1 MALSDSQQDQLL
13 EYAAL
18 VEKWNKT
25 FNLVSRQDIKRLL
38 PRHLLDSLAGVP
50 LLKGERILDLGS
62 GAGLPGI
69 PLAIAA
75 PERSFLL
82 LDRSSRRVR
91 FLKQVVR
98 NLLLDHVEVVEGD
111 FGQMI
116 ADDDMYDTI
125 TARGV
130 TTAPEVW
137 AMVGKHVSAAGR
149 ILVYES
155 TQMNIEEDEQLPA
168 ASTLADSVKVQVD
181 RYIYNVAGLEQ
192 RHSILIM
199 AHA

>member
-1 MALSDSQQDQLL
+1 LNVSQQDQLL

-50 LLKGERILDLGS
+50 LLNGERILDLGS
-62 GAGLPGI
+62 GAGLPGV
-69 PLAIAA
+69 PLAISA
-75 PERSFLL
+75 PQRSFVL

-91 FLKQVVR
+91 FLQQVVR
-98 NLLLDHVEVVEGD
+98 NLSLNHVEVVEGD
-111 FGQMI
+111 FGQVI
-116 ADDDMYDTI
+116 GEGDVYDTI

-137 AMVGKHVSAAGR
+137 AMVGKQVSASGR
-149 ILVYES
+149 VLVYES
-155 TQMNIEEDEQLPA
+155 TQMSIEDDEQALVQPNQTGSA
-168 ASTLADSVKVQVD
+168 NVKVE
-181 RYIYNVAGLEQ
+181 RYVYKVAGLDHN
-192 RHSILIM
+192 HSILIM

>member
-1 MALSDSQQDQLL
+1 MSVSQQDQLL

-25 FNLVSRQDIKRLL
+25 FNLVSRQDIRRLL
-38 PRHLLDSLAGVP
+38 SRHLLDSLAGVP
-50 LLKGERILDLGS
+50 LLNGERVLDLGS
-62 GAGLPGI
+62 GAGLPGV
-69 PLAIAA
+69 PLAISA
-75 PERSFLL
+75 PERSFVL

-98 NLLLDHVEVVEGD
+98 NLSLSHVEVVEGD
-111 FGQMI
+111 FGQVI
-116 ADDDMYDTI
+116 GEDDLYDTI

-137 AMVGKHVSAAGR
+137 AMVGRNVSASGR

-155 TQMNIEEDEQLPA
+155 TQMSIEEDEPSPA
-168 ASTLADSVKVQVD
+168 ESNQVESADVKVE
-181 RYIYNVAGLEQ
+181 RYVYNVAGLEHN
-192 RHSILIM
+192 HSILIM

>member
-1 MALSDSQQDQLL
+1 MSESHQDQLL

-25 FNLVSRQDIKRLL
+25 FNLVSRQDIRRLL
-38 PRHLLDSLAGVP
+38 PRHILDSLAGAP
-50 LLKGERILDLGS
+50 LLKGEHILDLGS
-62 GAGLPGI
+62 GAGLPGV
-69 PLAIAA
+69 PLAISA
-75 PERSFLL
+75 PERSFVL

-98 NLLLDHVEVVEGD
+98 NLSLHNVEVVEGD
-111 FGQMI
+111 FNQVIGE
-116 ADDDMYDTI
+116 DDLYDTI

-137 AMVGKHVSAAGR
+137 AMVGEHVSAPGR

-155 TQMNIEEDEQLPA
+155 TQMSIEEDEQSPA
-168 ASTLADSVKVQVD
+168 EPDQADRADVKVERHV
-181 RYIYNVAGLEQ
+181 YKIAGLEHN
-192 RHSILIM
+192 HSILIM

>member
-1 MALSDSQQDQLL
+1 MSDSQQDQLL

-25 FNLVSRQDIKRLL
+25 FNLVSRQDIRRLL
-38 PRHLLDSLAGVP
+38 PRHLLDSLAGAP
-50 LLKGERILDLGS
+50 LLQGERILDLGS
-62 GAGLPGI
+62 GAGLPGV
-69 PLAIAA
+69 PLAIAVPA
-75 PERSFLL
+75 HSFVL

-98 NLLLDHVEVVEGD
+98 NLSLDHVEVWEGD
-111 FGQMI
+111 FSQMI
-116 ADDDMYDTI
+116 ADGDEYDTI

-137 AMVGKHVSAAGR
+137 AMVREHVATKGR

-155 TQMNIEEDEQLPA
+155 TQMTTENDEQAPGPFA
-168 ASTLADSVKVQVD
+168 ITGMADVKVD
-181 RYIYNVAGLEQ
+181 RYIYQVPGLEQ
-192 RHSILIM
+192 KHSILIM
-199 AHA
+199 AHQ

>member
-1 MALSDSQQDQLL
+1 LSVNQQDQLL

-25 FNLVSRQDIKRLL
+25 FNLVSRQDIRRLL
-38 PRHLLDSLAGVP
+38 SRHLLDSLAGAP
-50 LLKGERILDLGS
+50 LLNGERILDLGS
-62 GAGLPGI
+62 GAGLPGV
-69 PLAIAA
+69 PLAISA
-75 PERSFLL
+75 PERSFVL

-98 NLLLDHVEVVEGD
+98 NLSLNNVEVVEGD
-111 FGQMI
+111 FDQVI
-116 ADDDMYDTI
+116 SEDDLYDTI

-130 TTAPEVW
+130 TTALEVW
-137 AMVGKHVSAAGR
+137 AMVGKNVSASGR

-155 TQMNIEEDEQLPA
+155 TQMSTEEDGQSPA
-168 ASTLADSVKVQVD
+168 EPDQADTANVTVERHVYK
-181 RYIYNVAGLEQ
+181 VAGLEHN
-192 RHSILIM
+192 HSILIL